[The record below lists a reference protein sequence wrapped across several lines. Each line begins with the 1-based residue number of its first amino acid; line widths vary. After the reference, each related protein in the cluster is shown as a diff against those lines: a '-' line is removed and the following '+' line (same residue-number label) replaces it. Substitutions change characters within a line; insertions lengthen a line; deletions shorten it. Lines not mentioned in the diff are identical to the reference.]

1 MNNIKTKLDP
11 LDVGKYKTVSV
22 ALKKLSAAVDNEVF
36 KNINFNTLKTKLS
49 NLEKKIPDPATSIHI
64 YQYNTDK

>member
-1 MNNIKTKLDP
+1 MNNIKTKLDA
-11 LDVGKYKTVSV
+11 LDVSKYKTVSV
-22 ALKKLSAAVDNEVF
+22 ALKKLSDVVDNEVF

-49 NLEKKIPDPATSIHI
+49 NLEKKSPDPTTSIHI